1 MKDLEWHYNQ
11 MGNSPGPVL
20 GPGLGLQPYQ
30 SKKLTFIVKITKEG
44 QKEGHY
50 NQTGHHAECWIYW
63 LDLELDNFEIDM
75 VGDLD
80 QNLVL
85 DLGLDL
91 ELTEVWERQ
100 GPV

>member
-1 MKDLEWHYNQ
+1 

-44 QKEGHY
+44 QKEWHY
-50 NQTGHHAECWIYW
+50 NQTGHHVECWIYLSW